1 MNEIKILMMDGC
13 TESEAKK
20 HLKRGTIVYI
30 DLPENFERY
39 AEEWDLDEEKREVIR
54 NMIDTKEAAHDW
66 GVVEID
72 GKTYFIQYVL

>member
-1 MNEIKILMMDGC
+1 MDEIKILMTDGC

-20 HLKRGTIVYI
+20 HLERGAMVYS

-39 AEEWDLDEEKREVIR
+39 AEEWQLDEEEREAIKS
-54 NMIDTKEAAHDW
+54 MIDTKESAQDW

>member
-1 MNEIKILMMDGC
+1 MDEIKILMRDGC

-20 HLKRGTIVYI
+20 HLERGTMVYS
-30 DLPENFERY
+30 DMAENFDKY
-39 AEEWDLDEEKREVIR
+39 AEEWHLDEEEREAIK
-54 NMIDTKEAAHDW
+54 NMIDTKEPAQDW

>member
-1 MNEIKILMMDGC
+1 MDEIKILMMDGC

-20 HLKRGTIVYI
+20 HLERGTMVYS
-30 DLPENFERY
+30 DMAENFDKY
-39 AEEWDLDEEKREVIR
+39 AEEWQLDEDEREAIR
-54 NMIDTKEAAHDW
+54 NMIDTKEQAHDW

>member
-1 MNEIKILMMDGC
+1 MDEIKILMMDGC

-20 HLKRGTIVYI
+20 HLERGTMVYS
-30 DLPENFERY
+30 DLHDNFERY
-39 AEEWDLDEEKREVIR
+39 AEGWKLDEEEREAIR
-54 NMIDTKEAAHDW
+54 NMIDTKEPAHDW

>member
-20 HLKRGTIVYI
+20 HLERGTMVYS
-30 DLPENFERY
+30 DMAENFDKY
-39 AEEWDLDEEKREVIR
+39 AKEWQLDEEEREAIR
-54 NMIDTKEAAHDW
+54 NIIDSKEPAQDW

-72 GKTYFIQYVL
+72 GKLYFIQYVL

>member
-1 MNEIKILMMDGC
+1 MDEIKILMMDGC

-20 HLKRGTIVYI
+20 HLERGTIVYS

-39 AEEWDLDEEKREVIR
+39 AEEWQLDEGGREAIK
-54 NMIDTKEAAHDW
+54 NMIDTKEPAQDW

-72 GKTYFIQYVL
+72 CKTYFIEYVL

>member
-20 HLKRGTIVYI
+20 HLELGAMVYS

-39 AEEWDLDEEKREVIR
+39 AEEWKLDEEEREAIK
-54 NMIDTKEAAHDW
+54 NMIDNKEPAHDW
-66 GVVEID
+66 GAVEID
-72 GKTYFIQYVL
+72 GKLYFIQYVL

>member
-1 MNEIKILMMDGC
+1 MDEIKILMMDGC

-20 HLKRGTIVYI
+20 HLECGTIVYS

-39 AEEWDLDEEKREVIR
+39 AEEWQLDEEEREAIK
-54 NMIDTKEAAHDW
+54 NMIDNKEPAHDW

>member
-1 MNEIKILMMDGC
+1 MDEIKILMMDGC

-20 HLKRGTIVYI
+20 HLERGTIVYS
-30 DLPENFERY
+30 DLPDNFERY
-39 AEEWDLDEEKREVIR
+39 AEEWHLDEEERETIR
-54 NMIDTKEAAHDW
+54 NMIDTKEPEQDW

>member
-1 MNEIKILMMDGC
+1 MDEIKILMMDGC

-20 HLKRGTIVYI
+20 HLERGTMVYS

-39 AEEWDLDEEKREVIR
+39 AEEWQLDEEEREAIK
-54 NMIDTKEAAHDW
+54 NMIGIKEPEHDW

-72 GKTYFIQYVL
+72 GKPYFIQYVL

>member
-1 MNEIKILMMDGC
+1 MDEIKILMMDGC

-20 HLKRGTIVYI
+20 HLERGAMVYS
-30 DLPENFERY
+30 DMPENFERY
-39 AEEWDLDEEKREVIR
+39 AKEWQIDDEERESIR
-54 NMIDTKEAAHDW
+54 NMIDTKGPANNW